1 LSSIGRRAS
10 RLFDRASRKEAAGT
24 EPVPIDDLISPLRYD
39 ILIRQRF
46 LDRIAGI
53 SEEELRAAVATP
65 EGRAYSAWFHS
76 IVLPR
81 FAPELLADDEAA
93 EEAFADRIRRSH
105 GLVESFAASGY
116 DRNRPIV
123 LQSGHRIVA
132 TATGKRLERRLFAGD
147 GCHRL
152 ALLRRSGAT
161 VLEPGSYRVEISPRL
176 APIDN
181 TYELIPALGLSP
193 DAYFG
198 FLGLTYAPRSGGG
211 GEAELREHAA
221 VEQPERLAELEQILR
236 IDLPLLT
243 GAGGG

>member
-1 LSSIGRRAS
+1 MVT
-10 RLFDRASRKEAAGT
+10 GT
-24 EPVPIDDLISPLRYD
+24 VPVQIDDLISPLRYD

-53 SEEELRAAVATP
+53 DGEDELRAVVATP
-65 EGRAYSAWFHS
+65 EGRAYAVWFHS

-81 FAPELLADDEAA
+81 FAPELLADAAA
-93 EEAFADRIRRSH
+93 EEAFADRVRSAQ

-116 DRNRPIV
+116 DRDQPVV

-181 TYELIPALGLSP
+181 THALIRALGLKP
-193 DAYFG
+193 DTYFG
-198 FLGLTYAPRSGGG
+198 FLGLAYAPRSGAG

-221 VEQPERLAELEQILR
+221 VERPERLAELEQILR

-243 GAGGG
+243 DAR